1 MMKIFVAGATGAIG
15 KRLVPALVA
24 AGHDV
29 VGLTRSPEK
38 VDELRGMGAEPVV
51 ADALDK
57 AAVNKAVTDASP
69 EVVIHQLTAIPANL
83 DFRKIDQAFAATNRL
98 RTEGTDLLVEA
109 ARAAGARRFIAQSYA
124 PLIYERTGGPVKT
137 EDDPLDTKPAASFR
151 GTLDALKYLEQAVL
165 SADGLEGVV
174 LRYGG
179 FYGPGT
185 SLANGGSMVEPVRKR
200 QFPIVGK
207 GEGVWSFIHIDDAAA
222 ATVAAVERG
231 RGVYNIT
238 DDEPA
243 PVSEWLPYLADAIGA
258 RRPWK
263 VPVFLGRIFAGEAG
277 IVMMTEA
284 RGASNARAKREIG
297 WQPRYASWRE
307 GFRTGLGARAESAAA

>member
-1 MMKIFVAGATGAIG
+1 
-15 KRLVPALVA
+15 
-24 AGHDV
+24 
-29 VGLTRSPEK
+29 
-38 VDELRGMGAEPVV
+38 
-51 ADALDK
+51 
-57 AAVNKAVTDASP
+57 
-69 EVVIHQLTAIPANL
+69 
-83 DFRKIDQAFAATNRL
+83 
-98 RTEGTDLLVEA
+98 
-109 ARAAGARRFIAQSYA
+109 
-124 PLIYERTGGPVKT
+124 
-137 EDDPLDTKPAASFR
+137 
-151 GTLDALKYLEQAVL
+151 VL

-297 WQPRYASWRE
+297 WQPRYASGRE